1 MKPIELT
8 LYDPATNEPIKTYVR
23 SFVPWAI
30 LKRAIRMSKMLSG
43 AGDGANDLAEEDVD
57 ELASLVVAVFGD
69 QFSLE
74 DVGKGTDVGEMMT
87 VITAI
92 ISRASQFV
100 GGEKANPPP
109 ATM

>member
-8 LYDPATNEPIKTYVR
+8 LYDPETSEKVKTYIR

-30 LKRAIRMSKMLSG
+30 LKRAIRMSKSLG
-43 AGDGANDLAEEDVD
+43 GGDLTEEDMD
-57 ELASLVVAVFGD
+57 ELGSLVVAVFGD

-74 DVGKGTDVGEMMT
+74 EVNNGADIGEMMT
-87 VITAI
+87 VIMEV

-100 GGEKANPPP
+100 AGEKVNPPP
-109 ATM
+109 ANGMN

>member
-1 MKPIELT
+1 MRPIELT
-8 LYDPATNEPIKTYVR
+8 LYNPETSEKVKTYAR

-43 AGDGANDLAEEDVD
+43 DLTEEDLD

-74 DVGKGTDVGEMMT
+74 DVTKGADVSEMMT
-87 VITAI
+87 VIQEVIT
-92 ISRASQFV
+92 RASQFV
-100 GGEKANPPP
+100 AGNDPNPPP
-109 ATM
+109 AKGMN